1 MNVEQV
7 KILDRNI
14 IAHGTNEE
22 TVIAMEEL
30 SELIKAI
37 SKVRRY
43 GLIGD
48 HKRNLIEE
56 IADVNI
62 VVYELMMMFDISYD
76 EVSKVINRKIA
87 RIAQRLNKAEGKD
100 DPNAGQRA
108 DH

>member
-1 MNVEQV
+1 MDVKQVE
-7 KILDRNI
+7 ILDRNI

-62 VVYELMMMFDISYD
+62 VVCELMMMFDISYD
-76 EVSKVINRKIA
+76 DVSKVINRKID

-100 DPNAGQRA
+100 EQ
-108 DH
+108 

>member
-1 MNVEQV
+1 MNEKQLA
-7 KILDRNI
+7 ILDRNI

-62 VVYELMMMFDISYD
+62 VVSELMMMFDISYD
-76 EVSKVINRKIA
+76 DVSKVINRKID
-87 RIAQRLNKAEGKD
+87 RIDQRLNKAEGKD
-100 DPNAGQRA
+100 DPNA
-108 DH
+108 DK